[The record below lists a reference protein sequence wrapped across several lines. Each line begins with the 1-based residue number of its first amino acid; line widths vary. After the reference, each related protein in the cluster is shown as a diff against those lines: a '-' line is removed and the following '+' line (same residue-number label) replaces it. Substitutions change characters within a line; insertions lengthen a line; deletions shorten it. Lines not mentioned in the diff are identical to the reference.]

1 MTNHFTPEQISQ
13 ILEEFFKVVGTRQ
26 YIGARYVP
34 IFGRKGEESIEWDNS
49 APYEPLTIVLYQ
61 GNSYTSRQYVPVGVE
76 ITNQE
81 FWAITGNYNAQV
93 EQYRRDVQA
102 FDGRITANANAIET
116 ETANRTAAVTAEKT
130 RAEDAERAL
139 QTNIDAEKNRA
150 EGAEQVNATAIDAE
164 KTRAE
169 GAEQVNA
176 TAIAAEKTRAEGAE
190 QELQT
195 NIDTLKTSRK
205 LALFF
210 GDSWTATANHQP
222 VPDENNSWVKHVA
235 DSLGCDNKIF
245 ATAGALLSG
254 NESGRDFNSQ
264 IDSAFA
270 AVPNTYDV
278 EWIIVL
284 GGVNDFNSVNTVT
297 PQSFQDAVYTRL
309 LRLKNHFT
317 KAKIVFVPMNMF
329 FYRVGSTNNPGTP
342 NVTIPADRYVT
353 FVYMCENLIRRVG
366 CNIIYLRDFASY
378 FRFNGQEV
386 YRPNDDSSFTA
397 SGGTIHPNVLGNRL
411 IADFII
417 NGIYGNEFKY
427 PVLMSSVNSAVTI
440 NENHSQFN
448 GHAINWNFK
457 FTSSNADMP
466 ANTFVPLLKIMSGQ
480 YPRVV
485 SDTIGDSNGYHYL
498 GFAHCINDPSLNVTL
513 YVRDITKTDD
523 GTQVYLFTPATFTG
537 NKAFCVNAVT
547 EIMGA

>member
-1 MTNHFTPEQISQ
+1 MSVREY
-13 ILEEFFKVVGTRQ
+13 V
-26 YIGARYVP
+26 GARYVP
-34 IFGRKGEESIEWDNS
+34 IVVGEWDKTHT
-49 APYEPLTIVLYQ
+49 YEPLMVVIHE
-61 GNSYTSRQYVPVGVE
+61 GNSYTSRQYVPAGIDILNEQYWVE
-76 ITNQE
+76 S
-81 FWAITGNYNAQV
+81 ANYNAQV
-93 EQYRRDVQA
+93 AAYRSEVQT

-116 ETANRTAAVTAEKT
+116 ETANRTAAVTAEME
-130 RAEDAERAL
+130 RAQSAERVL
-139 QTNIDAEKNRA
+139 QTNIDTEKTRA
-150 EGAEQVNATAIDAE
+150 EAAEQTLQTNISAE

-169 GAEQVNA
+169 GAEQ
-176 TAIAAEKTRAEGAE
+176 T
-190 QELQT
+190 LQT

-254 NESGRDFNSQ
+254 NAAADFNSQ

-270 AVPNTYDV
+270 TVTNTYDV

-297 PQSFQDAVYTRL
+297 PQGFQDAVYTRL

-329 FYRVGSTNNPGTP
+329 FYRTGSTNNPGTP
-342 NVTIPADRYVT
+342 NVTIPADRYTT
-353 FVYMCENLIRRVG
+353 FVYMCENLVRRVG
-366 CNIIYLRDFASY
+366 CNVIYLRDFASY
-378 FRFNGQEV
+378 FRFNGQDV
-386 YRPNDDSSFTA
+386 YRPNDDSSFTE
-397 SGGTIHPNVLGNRL
+397 SGGTIHPNILGNRV

-427 PVLMSSVNSAVTI
+427 PVLMSSVNNAVTI

-457 FTSSNADMP
+457 FTSSNTEVQ
-466 ANTFVPLLKIMSGQ
+466 ANTFIPLFKIMNTS

-485 SDTIGDSNGYHYL
+485 SDTIGDSSGYHYL
-498 GFAHCINDPSLNVTL
+498 GFAHCINDGSLNVTL
-513 YVRDITKTDD
+513 YVRDITKTDND
-523 GTQVYLFTPATFTG
+523 VQVYMFTPTTFTG
-537 NKAFCVNAVT
+537 NKAFLVNSVT
-547 EIMGA
+547 EIMSA